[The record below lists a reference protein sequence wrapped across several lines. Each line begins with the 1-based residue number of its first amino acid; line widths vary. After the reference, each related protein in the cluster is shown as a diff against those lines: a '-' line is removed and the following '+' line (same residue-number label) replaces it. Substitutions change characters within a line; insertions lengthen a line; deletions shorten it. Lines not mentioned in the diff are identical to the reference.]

1 MYILMNGKIK
11 VKCITENKYGLSV
24 GKIYD
29 AYTIKS
35 PIKNKNEF
43 ISVVDDYGEEYAYPK
58 NIFEIIE
65 EQK

>member
-1 MYILMNGKIK
+1 MSTNGKIK
-11 VKCITENKYGLSV
+11 VKCIKENKYGLSV
-24 GKIYD
+24 GNIYN

-35 PIKNKNEF
+35 PIKNKNDF
-43 ISVVDDYGEEYAYPK
+43 ISVIDNYGEEYAYPK

>member
-1 MYILMNGKIK
+1 MLTNGKIS
-11 VKCITENKYGLSV
+11 VRCIKENKYGLSV

-35 PIKNKNEF
+35 PLKNRGDS

-58 NIFEIIE
+58 KLFEIIK